1 MILEGSTPPLLL
13 IAIYLSPSFNSY
25 LSFNDFSKVVNF
37 FPYTCKS
44 IADSFGEGD
53 KDRVKGLPSI
63 PPSSVL
69 SIDLELVSFKSVIN
83 VTGDFKVMKKI
94 LKEGEGALTANEGAS
109 VTSKY
114 SRIMFFG

>member
-1 MILEGSTPPLLL
+1 M
-13 IAIYLSPSFNSY
+13 
-25 LSFNDFSKVVNF
+25 
-37 FPYTCKS
+37 
-44 IADSFGEGD
+44 
-53 KDRVKGLPSI
+53 
-63 PPSSVL
+63 L

-114 SRIMFFG
+114 SRIKFFS